1 MTDIPCNTLPFQA
14 SGIHMRRMRDGRI
27 FGITTLVAIAMT
39 GGAGFGQDSTS
50 PAISLQEMAQRLA
63 DLEERNETLQGRVIE
78 LEGAEGRN
86 WLSEERATEIR
97 GIVTDVLADA
107 DSRTS
112 LQNSG
117 ITAGWDDGFFLQSPD
132 GRFRLNVGGMVQA
145 RYQYSHIRSTW
156 DPEDGSGY
164 QTQDDSPRR
173 FGWEIPHAR
182 LDFSGNVFG
191 SDTTFGLSGEFAN
204 TRSESFTTYTGSV
217 IVATPDYGSYNGG
230 LQLLDAWVA
239 HELTDGFSVR
249 VGQFKLPFDI
259 GWEIGI
265 ANQLTGDR
273 TATAYHFGLGRSQGI
288 ELGFDGD
295 DIRARVAMSEGA
307 NDNLF
312 AAYKLTTT
320 RPENSPYF
328 QNQSDLSFS
337 GRVEWKL
344 AGAWE
349 DFDLMTSPP
358 GEEFGLLAG
367 FGMHWQRNKV
377 YLNETAINQTSN
389 GFDQFGLP
397 VSANNYNNWI
407 GLTADLTWNI
417 GGASI
422 TASGYFHYIDSG
434 ASYLIQNFG
443 LISGNQ
449 SNPGSS
455 NPTFDVGVV
464 TMAGASLYGAMYLTP
479 EIEAFAGF
487 DWMDVLSDGFD
498 QGLSAVGSG
507 NLASYNAYSD
517 PEPYFGITAG
527 GTWYVDGEDLKVGVS
542 ITFSPQEVS
551 PNWTTPQI
559 GIRTTPGS
567 DMYVLRT
574 YVQLLF

>member
-1 MTDIPCNTLPFQA
+1 
-14 SGIHMRRMRDGRI
+14 MRDRRT
-27 FGITTLVAIAMT
+27 FGVTTLVAIAMT
-39 GGAGFGQDSTS
+39 GGAGFGQDSTV
-50 PAISLQEMAQRLA
+50 PPISLEEMAQRLA
-63 DLEERNETLQGRVIE
+63 DLEDRNETLQGRVIE

-112 LQNSG
+112 LQSSG
-117 ITAGWDDGFFLQSPD
+117 MTAGWDDGFFLQSPD

-145 RYQYSHIRSTW
+145 RYQYSHIREAW
-156 DPEDGSGY
+156 DPDDGGQY
-164 QTQDDSPRR
+164 QTQDDAQRR

-182 LDFSGNVFG
+182 LDFTGNVFG
-191 SDTTFGLSGEFAN
+191 KDTTFGLSGQFAN
-204 TRSESFTTYTGSV
+204 TRPERFTTYTGSV
-217 IVATPDYGSYNGG
+217 IVATPDYGTYNGN
-230 LQLLDAWVA
+230 LQLLDAWIA
-239 HELTDGFSVR
+239 HDLTDGFSVR
-249 VGQFKLPFDI
+249 VGQFKLPFDL

-288 ELGFDGD
+288 ELGFETD
-295 DIRARVAMSEGA
+295 DTRTRVAFSEGA

-312 AAYKLTTT
+312 HAYKLTTT

-328 QNQSDLSFS
+328 QNQSDLSVTA
-337 GRVEWKL
+337 RMEWKL

-349 DFDLMTSPP
+349 DFTMMTSPP

-377 YLNETAINQTSN
+377 YLNETAINQTTR
-389 GFDQFGLP
+389 FDEFGQT
-397 VSANNYNNWI
+397 VSANNYNDWL
-407 GLTADLTWNI
+407 GFTADLTWNM
-417 GGASI
+417 GGATI
-422 TASGYFHYIDSG
+422 TASGYYHYVDSG

-449 SNPGSS
+449 DTTSGS

-464 TMAGASLYGAMYLTP
+464 QMAGASVYGSIYLTP
-479 EIEAFAGF
+479 EVEAFAGL
-487 DWMDVLSDGFD
+487 DWMEVISDGFSSLENLTSG
-498 QGLSAVGSG
+498 GLA
-507 NLASYNAYSD
+507 AYNAYTSSD
-517 PEPYFGITAG
+517 PYIGITTG
-527 GTWYVDGEDLKVGVS
+527 GTWYIDGEDVKFGAS
-542 ITFSPQEVS
+542 ITYAPQSVS

-559 GIRTTPGS
+559 GIRTTPAA

-574 YVQLLF
+574 YFQLLF